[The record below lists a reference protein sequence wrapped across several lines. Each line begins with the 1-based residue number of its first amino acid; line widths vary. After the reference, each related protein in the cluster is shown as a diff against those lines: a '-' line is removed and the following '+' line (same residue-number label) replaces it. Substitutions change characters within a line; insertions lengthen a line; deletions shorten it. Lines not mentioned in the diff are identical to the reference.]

1 MGPKKEN
8 HRYPEQGHPLSLPES
23 RYSFFGRERGAIRE
37 VREVKEV
44 RSNDRAQ
51 QQVLSMLSNLQQNFS
66 SLLQVVTNRL
76 SYDKTKEA
84 AFDRLYKE
92 MEELKQ
98 DQELSQLR
106 PLYIDLILLI
116 DRMNTIYNDKL
127 DSGSQNPELVNILQ
141 TLSHEV
147 LEILYRRGVE
157 LIVTTSPVFDPKVQ
171 KVVEVIPTQNPEED
185 NTVVHLVR
193 HGFKYKDV
201 VLRPEEVVIRKYK
214 G

>member
-1 MGPKKEN
+1 MGPRKEN
-8 HRYPEQGHPLSLPES
+8 HRYFEQSNHLSLPAES
-23 RYSFFGRERGAIRE
+23 RFGLARRETP
-37 VREVKEV
+37 VREVKDG
-44 RSNDRAQ
+44 RSDHRHQ
-51 QQVLSMLSNLQQNFS
+51 QQVLSMLAALQQNFT

-98 DQELSQLR
+98 DQELNQLR

-116 DRMNTIYNDKL
+116 DRMNNIYNDKL
-127 DSGSQNPELVNILQ
+127 ESGDKNPELIDILQ

-157 LIVTTSPVFDPKVQ
+157 LIVAPTNKFDPRIQ
-171 KVVEVIPTQNPEED
+171 QVVEVIPTNNPTED
-185 NTVVHLVR
+185 NLVVHMVR

-201 VLRPEEVVIRKYK
+201 VLRPEEVVVKKYNP
-214 G
+214 

>member
-1 MGPKKEN
+1 MGPRKEN
-8 HRYPEQGHPLSLPES
+8 QKPMGEKHHLFPEARFGLPV
-23 RYSFFGRERGAIRE
+23 RRDNAVREMRE
-37 VREVKEV
+37 VRGNE
-44 RSNDRAQ
+44 RQQ
-51 QQVLSMLSNLQQNFS
+51 QQVLTMLNSLQQNFT

-76 SYDKTKEA
+76 SYDKTKEV

-127 DSGSQNPELVNILQ
+127 DTGNKNPELVSILQ

-157 LIVTTSPVFDPKVQ
+157 LIVAPSNKFDPRIQ
-171 KVVEVIPTQNPEED
+171 QVVEVIPAKTPAED
-185 NTVVHLVR
+185 GLVVHMVR

-201 VLRPEEVVIRKYK
+201 VLRPEEVVIKKY
-214 G
+214 

>member
-1 MGPKKEN
+1 MGPRKEN
-8 HRYPEQGHPLSLPES
+8 QKPMGEKHHLPFPEARFGLPA
-23 RYSFFGRERGAIRE
+23 RRDNAVRE
-37 VREVKEV
+37 VRETRGNSE
-44 RSNDRAQ
+44 RQQ
-51 QQVLSMLSNLQQNFS
+51 QQVLTMLNSLQQNFT

-92 MEELKQ
+92 MEDLKV
-98 DQELSQLR
+98 DQELNQLR

-127 DSGSQNPELVNILQ
+127 DTGNRNPELVNILQ

-157 LIVTTSPVFDPKVQ
+157 LIVAPSNKFDPRIQ
-171 KVVEVIPTQNPEED
+171 QVVEVIPTKHPAED
-185 NTVVHLVR
+185 GTVVHMVR

-201 VLRPEEVVIRKYK
+201 VLRPEEVVIKKYH

>member
-1 MGPKKEN
+1 MGPRKEN
-8 HRYPEQGHPLSLPES
+8 QKPMGEQHHLSFPEARFGLPV
-23 RYSFFGRERGAIRE
+23 RRDNAVRE
-37 VREVKEV
+37 VREGRGNNE
-44 RSNDRAQ
+44 RQQ
-51 QQVLSMLSNLQQNFS
+51 QQVLTMLNSLQQNFT

-98 DQELSQLR
+98 DQELNQLR

-127 DSGSQNPELVNILQ
+127 DTGHKNPELVGILQ

-157 LIVTTSPVFDPKVQ
+157 LIVAPSNKFDPRIQ
-171 KVVEVIPTQNPEED
+171 QVVEVIPTKNPAED
-185 NTVVHLVR
+185 GQVVHMVR

-201 VLRPEEVVIRKYK
+201 VLRPEEVVIKKYQS
-214 G
+214 

>member
-1 MGPKKEN
+1 MGMGPRKEN
-8 HRYPEQGHPLSLPES
+8 HRYFEQNQQLPVPES
-23 RYSFFGRERGAIRE
+23 RFPIARKDNLVPKESVGRGY
-37 VREVKEV
+37 
-44 RSNDRAQ
+44 DRHT
-51 QQVLSMLSNLQQNFS
+51 QQVLSMLASLQQNFS

-84 AFDRLYKE
+84 AFNRLYQE

-98 DQELSQLR
+98 DQELNQLR

-116 DRMNTIYNDKL
+116 DRMNNIYNDKL
-127 DSGSQNPELVNILQ
+127 ESGDKNPELISILQ

-157 LIVTTSPVFDPKVQ
+157 LIVAPSNKFDPKIQ
-171 KVVEVIPTQNPEED
+171 QVVEVIPTSNPAED
-185 NTVVHLVR
+185 NTVVHMVR

-201 VLRPEEVVIRKYK
+201 VLRPEEVVIKKYQP
-214 G
+214 

>member
-8 HRYPEQGHPLSLPES
+8 HRYSEQGHHLQLPES
-23 RYSFFGRERGAIRE
+23 RYGFFGRERGGIRE
-37 VREVKEV
+37 AKET
-44 RSNDRAQ
+44 RSDDRAQ
-51 QQVLSMLSNLQQNFS
+51 QQVLSMLSSLQQNFS

-171 KVVEVIPTQNPEED
+171 KVVEVIPTHNPAED
-185 NTVVHLVR
+185 NTVVHMVR

-201 VLRPEEVVIRKYK
+201 VLRPEEVVIKKYQ

>member
-1 MGPKKEN
+1 MGPRKEN
-8 HRYPEQGHPLSLPES
+8 QRFFEQRNHLSFTET
-23 RYSFFGRERGAIRE
+23 RFGIR
-37 VREVKEV
+37 RDNPNKEAKEGGN
-44 RSNDRAQ
+44 RSMDRQ
-51 QQVLSMLSNLQQNFS
+51 HQQVLTMLSTLQQNFT

-98 DQELSQLR
+98 DQELSQMR

-116 DRMNTIYNDKL
+116 DRMNNIYNDKL
-127 DSGSQNPELVNILQ
+127 EVGEKNPELINTLQ

-157 LIVTTSPVFDPKVQ
+157 LIVAPSNRFDPKIQ
-171 KVVEVIPTQNPEED
+171 QVVEVIPTKNPSED
-185 NTVVHLVR
+185 NLVVHMVR

-201 VLRPEEVVIRKYK
+201 VLRPEEVVIKKYQP
-214 G
+214 

>member
-8 HRYPEQGHPLSLPES
+8 HRYLEQGHHLPLPES
-23 RYSFFGRERGAIRE
+23 RYGFFGRERGA
-37 VREVKEV
+37 VREAKET
-44 RSNDRAQ
+44 RSDERAQ
-51 QQVLSMLSNLQQNFS
+51 QQVLSMLSSLQQNFS

-171 KVVEVIPTQNPEED
+171 KVVEVIPTQNPAED
-185 NTVVHLVR
+185 NTVVHMVR

-201 VLRPEEVVIRKYK
+201 VLRPEEVVIKKYQ